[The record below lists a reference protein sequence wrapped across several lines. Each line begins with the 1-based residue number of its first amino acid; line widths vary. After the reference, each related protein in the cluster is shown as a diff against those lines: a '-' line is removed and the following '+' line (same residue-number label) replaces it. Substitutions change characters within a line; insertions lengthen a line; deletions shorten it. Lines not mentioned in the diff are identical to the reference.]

1 MLFNLTFVLFQK
13 KQKRVTKKV
22 SKRMSTFNLGSLF
35 GTETSPTYSQEV
47 SHPVES
53 FEIST
58 LQTVSGDLPRK
69 QVKVKRRISKRMST
83 FNFGLLFGTEN
94 SPTYSQENSPMESFE
109 ISTYEE
115 QLNHKTSKIF
125 DELIFS

>member
-1 MLFNLTFVLFQK
+1 
-13 KQKRVTKKV
+13 
-22 SKRMSTFNLGSLF
+22 MSTFNLGSLF

-58 LQTVSGDLPRK
+58 LQTVSRDMPRK

-94 SPTYSQENSPMESFE
+94 LPTYSQENSPMESFE

-115 QLNHKTSKIF
+115 QLNHNTSKIF
-125 DELIFS
+125 YGLIFLKFLFL

>member
-1 MLFNLTFVLFQK
+1 MLVVMSYIFKNFQK
-13 KQKRVTKKV
+13 KHKRVTKRV

-58 LQTVSGDLPRK
+58 LQTVSRDLPRK

-83 FNFGLLFGTEN
+83 FHFGLLFGTEN

-115 QLNHKTSKIF
+115 QLNHK
-125 DELIFS
+125 LCVVYL

>member
-1 MLFNLTFVLFQK
+1 MSYIFKNFQK
-13 KQKRVTKKV
+13 KHKRVTKRV

-58 LQTVSGDLPRK
+58 LQTVSRDLPRK

-115 QLNHKTSKIF
+115 QLNHK
-125 DELIFS
+125 L